1 MDPQV
6 LDTAQQTTE
15 QETSDELLA
24 RVVASSR
31 GSAQRVLDLRV
42 EGGGE

>member
-6 LDTAQQTTE
+6 LDTTQQTTE
-15 QETSDELLA
+15 QETGDELLL
-24 RVVASSR
+24 RVVASTR
-31 GSAQRVLDLRV
+31 GSQRVLDLRV

>member
-6 LDTAQQTTE
+6 LDTIQQTTE
-15 QETSDELLA
+15 QETADEVLA

-31 GSAQRVLDLRV
+31 SGQRVLDLRV